1 MQVSRISES
10 ALGQVPQEFKL
21 MVRSMLA
28 VEPSVRPDA
37 LQITKHAFF
46 EEVAISTLKY
56 LDQLYERGDMEKS
69 QFFKKNLARVMTK
82 LPQVLCINCCVHV
95 CAMLIIL
102 FVESCLAMKVFI
114 GKLPDC
120 GTHCRYM

>member
-1 MQVSRISES
+1 MSRISES
-10 ALGQVPQEFKL
+10 ALGQLPAEFKSF
-21 MVRSMLA
+21 VRSMLA

-46 EEVAISTLKY
+46 EEVAVSTLKY

-82 LPQVLCINCCVHV
+82 LQQVRVHV
-95 CAMLIIL
+95 GVYTCTCNIIIIRRSQI
-102 FVESCLAMKVFI
+102 FRVMNISCNKFL
-114 GKLPDC
+114 C
-120 GTHCRYM
+120 

>member
-1 MQVSRISES
+1 MSRISGS
-10 ALGQVPQEFKL
+10 ALGHIPAEFKHF
-21 MVRSMLA
+21 VRSMLA

-46 EEVAISTLKY
+46 EEVAVSTLKY

-82 LPQVLCINCCVHV
+82 LPQVIKQIGACVCIQHV
-95 CAMLIIL
+95 CT
-102 FVESCLAMKVFI
+102 VHE
-114 GKLPDC
+114 
-120 GTHCRYM
+120 T

>member
-1 MQVSRISES
+1 M
-10 ALGQVPQEFKL
+10 GQVPAEFKL
-21 MVRSMLA
+21 LVRSMFA

-46 EEVAISTLKY
+46 EEVSVSTLRY

-82 LPQVLCINCCVHV
+82 LPQVQ
-95 CAMLIIL
+95 
-102 FVESCLAMKVFI
+102 
-114 GKLPDC
+114 
-120 GTHCRYM
+120 YMYTVGY